1 MATEAQDYPQAESPA
16 GSSMQ
21 RTDSA
26 LRSSIAKYGSN
37 SYYYA
42 HAPLPA
48 ASEVAK
54 KIEGPGI
61 VTGGPPALLA
71 SSAAEPE
78 RTLSAKEAAVEAVGG
93 RKVSGGITL
102 KKYTWCDSN
111 KTVKLYVHLEAIRPG
126 EECDGPLL
134 RDQVA
139 VEFGSDRVA
148 IAIERASGLYL
159 LAILRTYGTIL
170 PKDCSFS
177 VTEKKV
183 SVTLRKEEET
193 LTWYNLTK
201 D

>member
-1 MATEAQDYPQAESPA
+1 MATEAQDVLQTDSSSGSPL
-16 GSSMQ
+16 Q

-78 RTLSAKEAAVEAVGG
+78 QTLNAKDAAIEALGG

-102 KKYTWCDSN
+102 KRYTWCDSET
-111 KTVKLYVHLEAIRPG
+111 TVKGIWSVLARYPE
-126 EECDGPLL
+126 DL
-134 RDQVA
+134 RYD
-139 VEFGSDRVA
+139 
-148 IAIERASGLYL
+148 
-159 LAILRTYGTIL
+159 
-170 PKDCSFS
+170 
-177 VTEKKV
+177 
-183 SVTLRKEEET
+183 
-193 LTWYNLTK
+193 LTQGIVV
-201 D
+201 

>member
-1 MATEAQDYPQAESPA
+1 MATETQDGMQTDSGSPLH
-16 GSSMQ
+16 

-48 ASEVAK
+48 ASEAAK

-78 RTLSAKEAAVEAVGG
+78 QVLCAKEAAVEALGG

-102 KKYTWCDSN
+102 KRYTWCDGEN
-111 KTVKLYVHLEAIRPG
+111 AVKVYIHLENIRPG
-126 EECDGPLL
+126 EECDGPL
-134 RDQVA
+134 RADQVA
-139 VEFGSDRVA
+139 VEFSGDRVA
-148 IAIERASGLYL
+148 IAIERDSGLYL

-170 PKDCSFS
+170 PKESSYSEDPF
-177 VTEKKV
+177 
-183 SVTLRKEEET
+183 
-193 LTWYNLTK
+193 TWYNLTK